1 MTAPIRRRLAAID
14 WDAARASLD
23 ARGFARLPALL
34 TPGECGA
41 VSALFDDGARFRS
54 TIEMGRH
61 GYGEGRYRY
70 FAEPLPAVVR
80 ALRMHAYPHLAPVA
94 NAWAAALRQT
104 PRFPPDLESFR
115 ALCRRRG
122 QGKPTPLLLRYG
134 AGGYNAL
141 HRDVYGDVAFPL
153 QLAVFL
159 SRPGADYDGGAFL
172 LVEQRPRRQ
181 SRGEALW
188 PAQGEGV
195 IFATSE
201 RPVASARGF
210 ARGAMRH
217 GVATVTRGS
226 RDTLGI
232 IFHDAK

>member
-1 MTAPIRRRLAAID
+1 MTAAIRRRFAAID

-34 TPGECGA
+34 TPAECAA
-41 VSALFDDGARFRS
+41 VSALFDDETRFRS
-54 TIEMGRH
+54 TIEMARH

-80 ALRMHAYPHLAPVA
+80 ELRTRAYPHLVPVA
-94 NAWAAALRQT
+94 NAWAAALRQ
-104 PRFPPDLESFR
+104 PSRFPPDLDSFR

-122 QGKPTPLLLRYG
+122 QEKPTPLLLRYG

-141 HRDVYGDVAFPL
+141 HRDLYGDLSFPL

-188 PAQGEGV
+188 PGQGEGV

>member
-1 MTAPIRRRLAAID
+1 MTAAIRRRLAAID
-14 WDAARASLD
+14 WGPVRASLD
-23 ARGFARLPALL
+23 ERGFARLPPLL
-34 TPGECGA
+34 TPEECAG
-41 VSALFDDGARFRS
+41 VSALFEEDARFRS
-54 TIEMGRH
+54 TIEMARH

-70 FAEPLPAVVR
+70 FAEPLPPIVR
-80 ALRMHAYPHLAPVA
+80 ELRAHAYPRLAPVA
-94 NAWAAALRQT
+94 NAWAEALRQKS
-104 PRFPPDLESFR
+104 RFPPDLGAFR
-115 ALCRRRG
+115 ALCRSNG

-134 AGGYNAL
+134 PGGYNAL
-141 HRDVYGDVAFPL
+141 HRDLYGTLAFPL

-159 SRPGADYDGGAFL
+159 SRPGVDYSGGAFL

-181 SRGEALW
+181 SRGEALV
-188 PAQGEGV
+188 PEQGEGV

-201 RPVASARGF
+201 RPVASVRGF

-217 GVATVTRGS
+217 GVATVTRGR

>member
-1 MTAPIRRRLAAID
+1 MTVAIRRRLAAID

-23 ARGFARLPALL
+23 GQGFARLPPLL
-34 TPGECGA
+34 TPEECAG
-41 VSALFDDGARFRS
+41 VSALFEEDARFRS
-54 TIEMGRH
+54 TIEMARH

-70 FAEPLPAVVR
+70 FAEPLPPIVR
-80 ALRMHAYPHLAPVA
+80 ELRAHAYPHLAPVA
-94 NAWAAALRQT
+94 NAWAAALRQET
-104 PRFPPDLESFR
+104 RFPPDLDAFR

-122 QGKPTPLLLRYG
+122 QEKPTPLLLRYG
-134 AGGYNAL
+134 PGGYNAL
-141 HRDVYGDVAFPL
+141 HRDLYGDLAFPL

-159 SRPGADYDGGAFL
+159 SRPGVDYAGGAFL

-181 SRGEALW
+181 SRGEALV
-188 PAQGEGV
+188 PEQGEGV

-217 GVATVTRGS
+217 GVATVTQGR

>member
-1 MTAPIRRRLAAID
+1 MTTSIQRRLAAID

-23 ARGFARLPALL
+23 VQGFARLPPLL
-34 TPGECGA
+34 TPEECSGI
-41 VSALFDDGARFRS
+41 SALFDDDRRFRS
-54 TIEMGRH
+54 TIEMARH

-70 FAEPLPAVVR
+70 FADPLPAIVR
-80 ALRMHAYPHLAPVA
+80 ALRAHGYPYLAPVA
-94 NAWAAALRQT
+94 NAWAAALQRKD
-104 PRFPPDLESFR
+104 RFPPDLESFR
-115 ALCRRRG
+115 ALCATRG
-122 QGKPTPLLLRYG
+122 QKKPTPLLLRYG
-134 AGGYNAL
+134 PGGYNAL
-141 HRDVYGDVAFPL
+141 HRDLYGDLAFPL

-159 SRPGADYDGGAFL
+159 SRPDADYSGGAFL

-181 SRGEALW
+181 SRGEALV
-188 PAQGEGV
+188 PGQGEGV

-210 ARGAMRH
+210 ARGIMRH
-217 GVATVTRGS
+217 GVATVTRGR